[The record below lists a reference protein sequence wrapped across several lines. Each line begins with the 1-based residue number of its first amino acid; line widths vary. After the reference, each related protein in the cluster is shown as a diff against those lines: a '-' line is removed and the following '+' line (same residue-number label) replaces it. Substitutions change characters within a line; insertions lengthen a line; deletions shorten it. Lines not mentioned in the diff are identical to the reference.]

1 MPWFFY
7 HAFKQLFPSGRWFS
21 FFTCM
26 SIIGVTLGVC
36 VLVIVQSVMNGFG
49 EGIRSRIVETYG
61 DIRIQSS
68 YLIDDW
74 EGTFAEVAALPEVL
88 ALAPYAEGVVLLQY
102 GNKPEFPGIRGID
115 PIAEERV
122 LPIRRFITTGDLDD
136 FDDEGVFLG
145 DGLAASLGVVP
156 GERVEVFTP
165 LMLER
170 LKENEVLLPREFEVI
185 GLFRTRSPT
194 VDGRMMI
201 CTLRVM
207 QELYGLG
214 DSVHGVVL
222 RLQPGVDADV
232 FAGHLESDF
241 LEPGMRAV
249 SWRQSSRDFLFVI
262 EQEKRV
268 ISFIIIFII
277 LVAAFSIAIALTMAV
292 LRKTREIGL
301 LVAMG
306 ARPLEVACSYCW
318 QGFIIGAVGTCLGI
332 GMALL
337 ALHYRGPILGAYM
350 QLTQSGGGFLGVYD
364 VYQIPVHY
372 LLSDFILVTF
382 FAVLISTLAGL
393 IPAFRA
399 ARLKPAEALRSE

>member
-241 LEPGMRAV
+241 IEPGMRAV

>member
-1 MPWFFY
+1 MPWFFH
-7 HAFKQLFPSGRWFS
+7 HAYKQLFPTGRRVS

-26 SIIGVTLGVC
+26 SIVGVTLGVC

-61 DIRIQSS
+61 DIRIQSPE
-68 YLIDDW
+68 LISDW
-74 EGTFAEVAALPEVL
+74 ESAFSGVADLPEVL
-88 ALAPYAEGVVLLQY
+88 ALAPYAEGVVLLQF

-115 PIAEERV
+115 PVAEERV
-122 LPIRRFITTGDLDD
+122 LPIRRFITSGDLED
-136 FDDEGVFLG
+136 FDDEGIFLG

-156 GERVEVFTP
+156 GDRVEVFTP

-170 LKENEVLLPREFEVI
+170 LKEDEVLLPREFEVI

-214 DSVHGVVL
+214 ESVHGVVL
-222 RLQPGVDADV
+222 RLRPGVDADA
-232 FAGHLESDF
+232 FAGRLESEY
-241 LEPGMRAV
+241 LAPHMRAV
-249 SWRQSSRDFLFVI
+249 SWRESSRDFLFVI

-318 QGFIIGAVGTCLGI
+318 QGFIIGTAGTVLGI

-337 ALHYRGPILGAYM
+337 ALHFRGPILGAYM
-350 QLTQSGGGFLGVYD
+350 RFSDSSAGFLGVYD
-364 VYQIPVHY
+364 VYEIPVHY
-372 LLSDFILVTF
+372 LASDFIMVTF

-393 IPAFRA
+393 VPAFRA

>member
-1 MPWFFY
+1 MHWFFY
-7 HAFKQLFPSGRWFS
+7 HAFKQLFPSGRWVS

-26 SIIGVTLGVC
+26 SIVGVTLGVC
-36 VLVIVQSVMNGFG
+36 VLIIVQSVMNGFG

-68 YLIDDW
+68 HLIDDW
-74 EGTFAEVAALPEVL
+74 ESTFAEVAALPEVL

-115 PIAEERV
+115 PVAEERV

-194 VDGRMMI
+194 VDSRMMI

-222 RLQPGVDADV
+222 RLKPGVDADV
-232 FAGHLESDF
+232 FAGRLESDF
-241 LEPGMRAV
+241 LIPSMRAV

-318 QGFIIGAVGTCLGI
+318 QGFIIGAAGTCLGI